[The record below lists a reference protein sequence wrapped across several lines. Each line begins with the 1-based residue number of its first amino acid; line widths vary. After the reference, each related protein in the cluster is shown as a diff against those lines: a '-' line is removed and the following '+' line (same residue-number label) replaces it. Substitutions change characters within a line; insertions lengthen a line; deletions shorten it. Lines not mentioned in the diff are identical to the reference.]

1 MDLRR
6 VRLQLTAL
14 NLVLFVIALGVVTLL
29 VVRAGYERI
38 DNASQREAQ
47 VALSDLLVDRIAG
60 GAHAPPNTWLV
71 NVDARTVTPLGETDI
86 EPPAIELARNT
97 GDGSTF
103 ASFHSKSNGEW
114 VAATQRLNL
123 QVHAVAAINVD
134 KYVDDKTSLRN
145 RALLIAAALAGACA
159 LISYWFAGRALSP
172 ARRAME
178 QQRDFIADAAHE
190 LRTPL
195 AVIRASASHIL
206 SKDRENIE
214 YRESLG
220 EILAAS
226 ERAGV
231 GVGELLELAR
241 LDAGQAKP
249 RLAPLRLDLLVE
261 EVASAVRVDSVRVD
275 AAEGEALVV
284 DADYAL
290 LHQVVETL
298 TRNAAARSTWVH
310 LSTVPMG
317 DRAIIEVRD
326 NGPGFDPRVLP
337 HVFDRFR
344 RGDSKGSTGLGMA
357 IAKSVVEAHRG
368 TIEAANDPNGG
379 AVVRITLHRS
389 ARGPAT

>member
-14 NLVLFVIALGVVTLL
+14 NLVLFALAIGVVSVL

-38 DNASQREAQ
+38 DNAAQREAQ
-47 VALSDLLVDRIAG
+47 GALGDLLVNRINVDPE
-60 GAHAPPNTWLV
+60 PPANTWLV
-71 NVDARTVTPLGETDI
+71 NVEEREIVALGDPYV
-86 EPPAIELARNT
+86 EPPLLELAREA
-97 GDGSTF
+97 GEGRSFGSF
-103 ASFHSKSNGEW
+103 RSKSDGRW
-114 VAATQRLNL
+114 LAATQRMNL
-123 QVHAVAAINVD
+123 EFHAVAAID
-134 KYVDDKTSLRN
+134 LGPFDDEKASLRT
-145 RALLIAAALAGACA
+145 RAAAVAVALTAACA
-159 LISYWFAGRALSP
+159 LIGYWFAGRSLSP

-206 SKDRENIE
+206 SRPRENAE
-214 YRESLG
+214 YRESLA
-220 EILAAS
+220 EILAAA

-241 LDAGQAKP
+241 LDAGQARP

-261 EVASAVRVDSVRVD
+261 EVAAAIRVD
-275 AAEGEALVV
+275 AVQITALEGEALVV

-298 TRNAAARSTWVH
+298 TRNAAARARRVQ
-310 LSTVPMG
+310 LSTAPSG
-317 DRAIIEVRD
+317 DRAVIEIRD
-326 NGPGFDPRVLP
+326 DGPGFDPKVLP

-344 RGDSKGSTGLGMA
+344 RGDRKGSTGLGMA
-357 IAKSVVEAHRG
+357 IAKSIVEAHG
-368 TIEAANDPNGG
+368 GSIVAENAATGG
-379 AVVRITLHRS
+379 AIVRITLR
-389 ARGPAT
+389 RT